1 MQAPLGDAI
10 RSGDAPSEFVLIF
23 KTGLFDASK
32 TFLVT
37 DCIYRPL
44 VFAFYADFNNQG

>member
-1 MQAPLGDAI
+1 MQAPLMRAI

-37 DCIYRPL
+37 DCIYPL